1 MTPASREIFNQ
12 TIRLTQQGH
21 NRTDIQREVDRD
33 DFLRNN
39 NCAVVGKALQTWNS
53 YQSLKQ

>member
-1 MTPASREIFNQ
+1 
-12 TIRLTQQGH
+12 
-21 NRTDIQREVDRD
+21 
-33 DFLRNN
+33 LRNN